1 MVFVYARIFHAA
13 RSRARRHIQQ
23 KRLQVQAEVTAD
35 PAKEKSTTTTTCT
48 SLSNPSPPDLIDH
61 NAEGGDD
68 GVVKGW
74 KPHTPE
80 SSPVPIS
87 CPLGNQQN
95 AALLDQKPPLTSPSP
110 TAVSPPQIVV
120 EAIAE
125 PHCSPPKDI
134 AIISNNYDTTP
145 TPIDAV
151 VDEESE
157 VQFKCIK
164 EIKCSPETVGRPRR
178 APPKL
183 TIILPDSINTTK
195 GSIPHTKQN
204 GSASRTTETRF
215 ISGDEDSDANESPLS
230 RDTLTHESKT
240 FLSAPK
246 LMKSHYGSTLSI
258 ADYEETDICIDNDN
272 ENSDD
277 NVKPK
282 KPIKGA
288 KGVQYRDP
296 PVTRVRNMTS
306 DAERHKRK
314 IAKARERRATLILG
328 LIMAAFITAWL
339 PFFVLYVLAAV
350 CRPCKDFIPPGYFSF
365 AFWLGYCNSGE
376 LRPDRHILCSAIYR

>member
-1 MVFVYARIFHAA
+1 MMMVFVYARIFHAA

-23 KRLQVQAEVTAD
+23 KRLQFQTEVTND

-48 SLSNPSPPDLIDH
+48 SLSNPSPPDLIDQ
-61 NAEGGDD
+61 NNEGGDD
-68 GVVKGW
+68 GVVKGC

-80 SSPVPIS
+80 SSPIPIS
-87 CPLGNQQN
+87 PSLGHQQN
-95 AALLDQKPPLTSPSP
+95 AAQLDHKRSPLPCPSP

-125 PHCSPPKDI
+125 SHCSPPKDI

-164 EIKCSPETVGRPRR
+164 EIRCSPEIVSRPKRV
-178 APPKL
+178 PPKL
-183 TIILPDSINTTK
+183 TIILPDSNTSYK
-195 GSIPHTKQN
+195 GTVTQTKQN
-204 GSASRTTETRF
+204 GSATRTTETRF

-230 RDTLTHESKT
+230 RDTLTLESKT

-246 LMKSHYGSTLSI
+246 LLRSQYGSTLSI
-258 ADYEETDICIDNDN
+258 ADYEETDVCIDNDV

-282 KPIKGA
+282 KPTKGG
-288 KGVQYRDP
+288 KGVQYHDP
-296 PVTRVRNMTS
+296 PVTRIRSTTS

-350 CRPCKDFIPPGYFSF
+350 CRPCKEFIPAGYFSF
-365 AFWLGYCNSGE
+365 AFWLGYCNSGKT
-376 LRPDRHILCSAIYR
+376 LL